1 MSDKLRVRMLL
12 RVSSK
17 QQLDAD
23 GDLPT
28 QRRIVENYIR
38 EQEGWELDN
47 IKSEYHELGV
57 SGYKNSVDDREILQE
72 ILTDAKKHE
81 FQILVCYKDD
91 RLGRREDEIPAYIK
105 ELADYR
111 VLVYTVKE
119 GCITPQ
125 SHVDN
130 LMTFIRYWS
139 AQGDSMKT
147 AQRVKD
153 AAMEQVRMGK
163 NQGGNAPFGYRL
175 ELSGELSKHQRALK
189 KKVIVEEEAE
199 IVRKIFDYALNYSY
213 GAQKI
218 ARLLNESTEYSGK
231 ARNGVW
237 KAGTI
242 SDMLK
247 NPIYTGYEAYNRRTH
262 EGKAFR
268 RLDPKEWIL
277 AERCNEEIKIID
289 LEVWQKV
296 QQIRED
302 RKEHYAG
309 KRKCEKRIPASTS
322 NSLSL
327 LDVAYCGCCGRKL
340 TNGSKYNY
348 WTTKAGVK
356 CSSVIGYYRC
366 QSRQQ
371 GEGCKGKASYRADNL
386 EPEVYEFVQGYLEQI
401 EKNEEFLKKYQTTK
415 AKERSEKKKRLQ
427 SLKRQLQESE
437 KNQKTYEEKLPLVLR
452 GDIKIPVE
460 DYYKYIE
467 KEKEKQEKILEEIEE
482 LQSELNNW
490 EEVDDNLSKL
500 MKEIPSW
507 KDLFVKADM
516 PTKRMIIN
524 KLIDRIDVW
533 DNELKISVKINV
545 ESVLSRKNSGFPTTP
560 YKPDSA

>member
-1 MSDKLRVRMLL
+1 MNDKIKTRMLL
-12 RVSSK
+12 RVSSR

-38 EQEGWELDN
+38 AQKGWELDAV
-47 IKSEYHELGV
+47 KSEYHELGV
-57 SGYKNSVDDREILQE
+57 SGYKNSVEDRTVLQE
-72 ILTDAKKHE
+72 ILADAKRHE

-105 ELADYR
+105 ELAENG

-119 GCITPQ
+119 GCLTPKN
-125 SHVDN
+125 HIDN
-130 LMTFIRYWS
+130 LLNFIRYWS
-139 AQGDSMKT
+139 AQGDSIKT
-147 AQRVKD
+147 SQRVKD

-199 IVRKIFDYALNYSY
+199 IVKKIFEYALHYGY

-218 ARLLNESTEYSGK
+218 AKLLNESPEYQGK

-242 SDMLK
+242 HDMLK

-262 EGKAFR
+262 VGSAFC
-268 RLDPKEWIL
+268 RLDPKEWVL
-277 AERCNEEIKIID
+277 ADKCNEAIRIID

-302 RKEHYAG
+302 RKDHYAG
-309 KRKCEKRIPASTS
+309 KRTSGRGIHASTS
-322 NSLSL
+322 SSLSL

-348 WTTKAGVK
+348 WTTKDGRK
-356 CSSVIGYYRC
+356 CNSVVGYYRC
-366 QSRQQ
+366 QSRHQ
-371 GEGCKGKASYRADNL
+371 GEGCTGKASHRADNL
-386 EPEVYEFVQGYLEQI
+386 EPEVFDFVRRYLEQI
-401 EKNEEFLKKYQTTK
+401 EDNEEFLRKYEATK
-415 AKERSEKKKRLQ
+415 AKEQSDNKKKLQ
-427 SLKRQLQESE
+427 NLKRQLRESE
-437 KNQKTYEEKLPLVLR
+437 RNQKTYEEILPQVLR
-452 GDIKIPVE
+452 GEIGIPA
-460 DYYKYIE
+460 DDFYQYIAD
-467 KEKEKQEKILEEIEE
+467 EKEKQKTLRGGIER
-482 LQSELNNW
+482 LQSELTHVG
-490 EEVDDNLSKL
+490 EDADSLSRL

-507 KDLFVKADM
+507 KDLFDEADV
-516 PTKRMIIN
+516 PVKRMIIN
-524 KLIDRIDVW
+524 KLIDRVDVW
-533 DNELKISVKINV
+533 DDELKISVKIDA
-545 ESVLSRKNSGFPTTP
+545 EGILPRKSGGFPTTP
-560 YKPDSA
+560 YTPGSG

>member
-1 MSDKLRVRMLL
+1 MSDKILTRMLL

-38 EQEGWELDN
+38 DQEGWKLDDA
-47 IKSEYHELGV
+47 KSEYHELGV
-57 SGYKNSVDDREILQE
+57 SGYKNSVEEREVLQE

-91 RLGRREDEIPAYIK
+91 RLGRRENEIPAYIK
-105 ELADYR
+105 ELADYG

-125 SHVDN
+125 NHVDN

-153 AAMEQVRMGK
+153 VAMEQVRMGK
-163 NQGGNAPFGYRL
+163 NQGGNAPFGYKL

-199 IVRKIFDYALNYSY
+199 IVRKIFDYAINYGY

-218 ARLLNESTEYSGK
+218 ARMLNESPEYHGK

-242 SDMLK
+242 GDMLK

-268 RLDPKEWIL
+268 RLDPKEWVL
-277 AERCNEEIKIID
+277 AEKCNEEIKIID

-309 KRKCEKRIPASTS
+309 KRKCERSIPTSTS

-348 WTTKAGVK
+348 WTTKDGRK

-371 GEGCKGKASYRADNL
+371 GEGCRGKTSYRADNL

-401 EKNEEFLKKYQTTK
+401 ENNEEFLKKYQLTK
-415 AKERSEKKKRLQ
+415 TKEKGENKKRLQ

-437 KNQKTYEEKLPLVLR
+437 RSQNTYEEKLPLVLR
-452 GDIKIPVE
+452 GEIGIPIE
-460 DYYKYIE
+460 DFYQFIA
-467 KEKEKQEKILEEIEE
+467 KEKEKQETLRESIEMV
-482 LQSELNNW
+482 QSELNSC
-490 EEVDDNLSKL
+490 EEDTDSLYRL

-507 KDLFVKADM
+507 KDLFDEADV
-516 PTKRMIIN
+516 PVKRMIIN

-533 DNELKISVKINV
+533 DNELKISVKINA
-545 ESVLSRKNSGFPTTP
+545 EGVLSRKNGGFPTTP
-560 YKPDSA
+560 CTPGLA

>member
-1 MSDKLRVRMLL
+1 MNDKIIARMLL
-12 RVSSK
+12 RVSSR

-38 EQEGWELDN
+38 AKEGWKLDD

-57 SGYKNSVDDREILQE
+57 SGYKNSVEDRTVLQE
-72 ILTDAKKHE
+72 ILADAKRHE
-81 FQILVCYKDD
+81 FQVLVCYKDD
-91 RLGRREDEIPAYIK
+91 RLGRRENEIPVYIK
-105 ELADYR
+105 ELAENG

-125 SHVDN
+125 NHTED

-147 AQRVKD
+147 SQRVKD
-153 AAMEQVRMGK
+153 AAIEQVRMGK
-163 NQGGNAPFGYRL
+163 NQGGNAPYGYRL

-199 IVRKIFDYALNYSY
+199 IVKKIFEYALYYGY

-218 ARLLNESTEYSGK
+218 AKILNESPKYQGK

-242 SDMLK
+242 HDMLK

-262 EGKAFR
+262 VGSAFR
-268 RLDPKEWIL
+268 RLDSKEWVL
-277 AERCNEEIKIID
+277 AEKCNEAIRIID

-296 QQIRED
+296 QQSREYK
-302 RKEHYAG
+302 KEYYAG
-309 KRKCEKRIPASTS
+309 KRMSGRGIHASTS

-348 WTTKAGVK
+348 WTTKDGRK
-356 CSSVIGYYRC
+356 CSSVVGYYRC

-371 GEGCKGKASYRADNL
+371 GEGCTGKASHRADNL
-386 EPEVYEFVQGYLEQI
+386 DSEVFDFVRGYLEQI
-401 EKNEEFLKKYQTTK
+401 EDNEEFLKKYEVTK
-415 AKERSEKKKRLQ
+415 AKEQSDNKKKLQ
-427 SLKRQLQESE
+427 NLKRQLKESE
-437 KNQKTYEEKLPLVLR
+437 RSQKTYEEKLPQVLR
-452 GDIKIPVE
+452 GEIGIPT
-460 DYYKYIE
+460 DDFYQYIE
-467 KEKEKQEKILEEIEE
+467 DEKEKQKTLRGGIER
-482 LQSELNNW
+482 LQSELSH
-490 EEVDDNLSKL
+490 VDEDADSLSRL
-500 MKEIPSW
+500 IKEIPSW
-507 KDLFVKADM
+507 RELFDEADV
-516 PTKRMIIN
+516 PVKRMIIN
-524 KLIDRIDVW
+524 KLIDRVDVW
-533 DNELKISVKINV
+533 DDELKIRVKIDA
-545 ESVLSRKNSGFPTTP
+545 EGILPRKSGGFPTTL
-560 YKPDSA
+560 YTRDSV